1 MPRTDERL
9 TTLITGASSG
19 LGAEMA
25 RQLAAK
31 GCDLALC
38 ARRVDR
44 LDALAAD
51 LEKTYG
57 VKVTTHAL
65 DVADHD
71 AVSRVFRDADT
82 AHGGIA
88 RFIANAGV
96 GGGATIGKGKAEAN
110 RMAVQTNL
118 IGTLN
123 QCESALELLRP
134 RGRGHLVLVSSM
146 SALRGMR
153 KYFNIYGATKAAVAR
168 MGEGL
173 ASELHDT
180 DIDVSVIYPGYI
192 RSEMNE
198 GAGNVPFI
206 VDTEVGVRAMV
217 DAIEARRLKAYVPAW
232 PWVPLSAVIAHAP
245 LAVVRKLI

>member
-65 DVADHD
+65 DVADHE

-153 KYFNIYGATKAAVAR
+153 KYFNIYAATKAAVAR

-173 ASELHDT
+173 AAELDGT
-180 DIDVSVIYPGYI
+180 GIDVSVLYPGYI

-198 GAGNVPFI
+198 GADVPFM
-206 VDTEVGVRAMV
+206 VDTQTGVRAMV
-217 DAIEARRLKAYVPAW
+217 AAMEARKTKAFVPAW
-232 PWVPLSAVIAHAP
+232 PWVPMGFVLSHAP
-245 LAVVRKLI
+245 MRVVKKIV